1 MCDDIQTSEYR
12 IYYSNVKLS
21 TINTGVA
28 FTSNRWDFVWEIKY
42 WGLRTLNII
51 ILTYFSI
58 KWIKETYL
66 WCVPVFYGVNS
77 SMYSFYCLTPVTL
90 FIIRS
95 KGSTEK
101 QPVVRTLSTRRRFA
115 ARKPIKSQIFSTR
128 GKLLP
133 SLHRSKS
140 LKAKYLHACCWK
152 WTFPQAMSK
161 IPSFSR
167 RLDTAPGHG
176 RWLRGQISLDRGW
189 LSQRRKPR
197 NKRFLLLFRF
207 YRFEVFCLLLS

>member
-115 ARKPIKSQIFSTR
+115 ARKPIESQIFSTR

-133 SLHRSKS
+133 SLHRSRR
-140 LKAKYLHACCWK
+140 LKAKYPHSCRWE
-152 WTFPQAMSK
+152 WTLPRAMSK

-167 RLDTAPGHG
+167 HCDTAPGHG
-176 RWLRGQISLDRGW
+176 AMARRLNYYGQDHGHFS
-189 LSQRRKPR
+189 SH
-197 NKRFLLLFRF
+197 
-207 YRFEVFCLLLS
+207 

>member
-1 MCDDIQTSEYR
+1 MRNKILRSANAKYHYSFLFFYKMNKGDLPLMCSC
-12 IYYSNVKLS
+12 V
-21 TINTGVA
+21 
-28 FTSNRWDFVWEIKY
+28 
-42 WGLRTLNII
+42 
-51 ILTYFSI
+51 
-58 KWIKETYL
+58 L
-66 WCVPVFYGVNS
+66 WCEFIDVLVFFFFGC
-77 SMYSFYCLTPVTL
+77 YCLTPVTL

-189 LSQRRKPR
+189 LSQQRKPR